1 MLIQNGVWRPR
12 KARKLLSDNIHLQ
25 CWSKVMPALLRLTH
39 QSFLASSRTGTLPTD
54 MRRSVSVSRWSQSD
68 SVPGQT
74 VWSSKFCWLL
84 LFEILGC
91 TAVVM
96 DGRPRWRRKTVN
108 KGELRLS
115 DVIATHMT
123 TSTSHAE
130 LVCARMHHLMILED
144 IWSVNIIAQVNSSS
158 RQLLLLIQFER
169 VDGLMTHS
177 IDIFM
182 SILVGVRTVLRNLIP
197 WWWIRQSDH
206 TVSGLQWGS
215 KNSLWLHVVKFSR
228 FFFASNVRMYR
239 WVQMLV
245 VWPQYYLIFIHLHWT
260 LCLQTFHYLSPCR
273 LHKHLLWIRPW
284 VS

>member
-1 MLIQNGVWRPR
+1 
-12 KARKLLSDNIHLQ
+12 
-25 CWSKVMPALLRLTH
+25 
-39 QSFLASSRTGTLPTD
+39 
-54 MRRSVSVSRWSQSD
+54 
-68 SVPGQT
+68 
-74 VWSSKFCWLL
+74 
-84 LFEILGC
+84 
-91 TAVVM
+91 M
-96 DGRPRWRRKTVN
+96 DGRPQWRRKTVN

-158 RQLLLLIQFER
+158 RGLLLLVQFKR

-206 TVSGLQWGS
+206 AVSGLQWGS

-228 FFFASNVRMYR
+228 MFFASNVRIYL

-245 VWPQYYLIFIHLHWT
+245 VWPQYYLILSHLHWT